1 MVEHYFLKECSTTNA
16 SQCHDATLYRCDNSS
31 KCISRRRLVDG
42 IQDCIGNDDE
52 ILAGTCSLNDKF
64 RFRCSENENKCISAL
79 LINDGYQD
87 CKFNEDE
94 SKSALT
100 DNQSQWDISFPSICD
115 GFRELIPIEIDGHNE
130 TDETECIAESHDQIL
145 YAQTFDC
152 NLINFNIYLLY
163 RSRPKDITKN
173 YSIQIHVHD
182 KQSLEYRGSWL
193 FSLAYTF
200 LPVHRMALKITISP
214 NRPVR
219 CSFACNY
226 HGECMKYMNKNDDNL
241 SFYCRCD
248 PGWLGKYCTIQ
259 HDTCYLCAH
268 DSLCYDNPTSLQ
280 YDCLDYYVEEDIVSY
295 NNPEPLAYQ
304 LIAYCIRLED
314 RSELSETL
322 PAKHLIKGRSFT
334 FIDLNNQNITGE
346 QLLDWAATIEL
357 VERYEAY
364 LVGDSTTN
372 GSDLYYNCTNDWFGN
387 ACEYSF
393 YQAKDKRTLI
403 DVVYYTFNEK
413 EFASPEHVSCYKL
426 LDCKR
431 GPSAL
436 CLDWREICDG
446 KIDCLNNGID
456 EENCW
461 QLENSNAFI
470 NSTNEFLC
478 HNGMQ
483 SISRSFYRNGLYNPD
498 CIDRTD
504 EVHNVEYWE
513 NCFRDPAFR
522 CEEHTCHP
530 GLGEA
535 RLNCSD
541 GECVDDLY
549 KCTNQRGVINTAEW
563 ALLDISE
570 LCWNGMVCL
579 TKMKKYIGDE
589 TCGLYCYGECAINV
603 KIDCKP
609 IFRFPTDFIAL
620 NHVFLLYMKES
631 ADEENERILPS
642 YICYDPQQCSIALPS
657 VNMSLVQH
665 KSSCVN
671 FEKFGFQYEYQP
683 TLLEL
688 IVMIEH
694 YFISECAT
702 TSTSQCHD
710 VSLYQCINSS
720 KCISKRRLVDGIQD
734 CISND
739 DELFADS
746 CLLNDTF
753 RFQCSEKENKCI
765 SPILIND
772 GRSNC
777 EFDEDESRSALLDYR
792 SQTDISFPNICDGF
806 RELIPIKINNL
817 YETDETECEFWYCN
831 NFYTGCDHIWHCPT
845 EKQQCLCP
853 PSYYGHLCQY
863 QNQRVSLT
871 LKIVNDADWR
881 TVFNIVTMLIDNEG
895 TIQSHDQIL
904 YVQKFDCN
912 LVNFNIYL
920 LYRSRPKDI
929 MKNYSIQIH
938 VYDKQTLE
946 YRGSW
951 LFPLVYTFLPVHRM
965 AIEIT
970 ISSYR
975 PLRCSFACNHH
986 GECVKYINHNDE
998 NSLYYCRCN
1007 PGWSGK
1013 DCTIKHDTCNL
1024 CARDSLCMYP
1034 NICVCPLGKE
1044 GPRCYLKSTTCSS
1057 PLGRCQNGGL
1067 CIPSDM
1073 RRRKNYIYCL
1083 CPEGFSNGIC
1093 SELDL
1098 KIRIEFHS
1106 NIEIPQS
1113 TIIYLIQNTIM
1124 TTNKPVS
1131 IYKKIPFDQNS
1142 ISFYTP
1148 NRFFLAFMALSINEY
1163 YLTYTIHDNNPLMN
1177 ENNRSTILM
1186 RVQLDRR
1193 CRHVRE
1199 LLNRTLMSLPL
1210 LRRIKYYQLPCKQ
1223 RWNLACFY
1231 DEKYM
1236 CYCMNRNESREAQC
1250 FTMGHNEMNSCQ
1262 GISNGG
1268 CLNGARCFQDQLI
1281 CPTMVTCVCAECF
1294 YGKHCQFTTQG
1305 FGLSLDAILGYQIQ
1319 SNVSFLRQPLVI
1331 KETIDP
1337 YPRMQ

>member
-1 MVEHYFLKECSTTNA
+1 MRSHTRSRT
-16 SQCHDATLYRCDNSS
+16 SDAYL
-31 KCISRRRLVDG
+31 
-42 IQDCIGNDDE
+42 
-52 ILAGTCSLNDKF
+52 LAKLHK
-64 RFRCSENENKCISAL
+64 L
-79 LINDGYQD
+79 
-87 CKFNEDE
+87 
-94 SKSALT
+94 
-100 DNQSQWDISFPSICD
+100 NQSVRPSICSFNSYNYNAAKYLAKLLASAITCNKSYIKD
-115 GFRELIPIEIDGHNE
+115 SFELPEKIKQYKTTPELI
-130 TDETECIAESHDQIL
+130 
-145 YAQTFDC
+145 
-152 NLINFNIYLLY
+152 
-163 RSRPKDITKN
+163 
-173 YSIQIHVHD
+173 
-182 KQSLEYRGSWL
+182 
-193 FSLAYTF
+193 
-200 LPVHRMALKITISP
+200 
-214 NRPVR
+214 
-219 CSFACNY
+219 CSF
-226 HGECMKYMNKNDDNL
+226 D
-241 SFYCRCD
+241 
-248 PGWLGKYCTIQ
+248 Q
-259 HDTCYLCAH
+259 
-268 DSLCYDNPTSLQ
+268 YDNPTSLQ

-304 LIAYCIRLED
+304 LIAYCIRLEN
-314 RSELSETL
+314 RSELSKTL
-322 PAKHLIKGRSFT
+322 PAKHLIKGRSFN

-426 LDCKR
+426 LECKR

-446 KIDCLNNGID
+446 KIYCLNTGID

-470 NSTNEFLC
+470 NSKNEFLC

-504 EVHNVEYWE
+504 EAHNVEYWE

-535 RLNCSD
+535 RLNCGD
-541 GECVDDLY
+541 GECVDDLH

-671 FEKFGFQYEYQP
+671 FKKFGFQYEYQP

-777 EFDEDESRSALLDYR
+777 EFDEDE
-792 SQTDISFPNICDGF
+792 
-806 RELIPIKINNL
+806 K
-817 YETDETECEFWYCN
+817 
-831 NFYTGCDHIWHCPT
+831 
-845 EKQQCLCP
+845 KQRCLCP

-1250 FTMGHNEMNSCQ
+1250 FTMGHNEMNSCH

-1331 KETIDP
+1331 KKTTSKEIFRNLHRRKIDFK
-1337 YPRMQ
+1337 